1 MTFVFSFKGPNNFG
15 ASRKGVEEE
24 EAGNGKASSR
34 LLGRSEENS
43 STKAVGRLRTR
54 VSDTVIE

>member
-24 EAGNGKASSR
+24 EAGSGKASSW
-34 LLGRSEENS
+34 LLGRSGES
-43 STKAVGRLRTR
+43 FSPKAVGRLRTR
-54 VSDTVIE
+54 VSDIVIE